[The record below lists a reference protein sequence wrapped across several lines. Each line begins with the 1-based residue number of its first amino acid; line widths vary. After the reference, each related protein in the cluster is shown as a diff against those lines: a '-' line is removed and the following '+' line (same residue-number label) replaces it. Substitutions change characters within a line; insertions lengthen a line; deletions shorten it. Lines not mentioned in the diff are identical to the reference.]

1 MEKHTPD
8 RLWKSLCE
16 ALEKDEEPDNELLK
30 TVYGVLKGTIV
41 NEEISTVL
49 DLIHNT
55 RYREELIIFF
65 LSGASCEDISRS
77 LKIPPVQL
85 EIFRKSRQL
94 LEKTEVSKRPVRL
107 LGISLSRLIGPD
119 DQAQISLFDQ
129 GADSTKGKKLN
140 LALDSITEKYG
151 DKAILPG
158 TLIKK

>member
-85 EIFRKSRQL
+85 EIFRKLIIDVTAFQHKLQFREFTREFKKQLQDPELVQL
-94 LEKTEVSKRPVRL
+94 LEAGLL
-107 LGISLSRLIGPD
+107 LGPD
-119 DQAQISLFDQ
+119 AIEYHFQHGKESVDFAHTEL
-129 GADSTKGKKLN
+129 ADKL
-140 LALDSITEKYG
+140 LAV
-151 DKAILPG
+151 AF
-158 TLIKK
+158 